1 MDKFLRFTLV
11 FLGTYLLLSIFLNPS
26 QDTQEIQNRDDIEIT
41 LNESDPTI
49 GNLVQVTL
57 VNNTS
62 EKISLGTG
70 TPPEKLSFQK
80 YDNGEW
86 VRLSIDAKDDEFFLE
101 PSVAHTFSYPENNTE
116 FFDKI
121 GKYRVSVALTLDGK
135 EKNFVEDL
143 EITSTGFWVGVW
155 RIFVWKPIYNLLVAC
170 LNVTMLDLGW
180 AIILLTLIV
189 KLLLFIPTQKGMK
202 SQRVMQK
209 LQPELQRIKARNAG
223 NQQKIAMESMELWK
237 KNGVNP
243 MGAMLP
249 MLLQFPF
256 LIALF
261 YVIQEELEAHNDYF
275 LYPFSFFQS
284 LDFSAIQTNFLGLLE
299 LLTSPWEAGYIYLLL
314 PVLIAIVQ
322 YFAMKLAF
330 ARMKKTNDENKKK
343 NKNQPK
349 PEGFMADFQ
358 NEFQKMN
365 GVFIYLFPGMI
376 LIFSSTMPMGVG
388 IYWLISTLFSIG
400 QQYVVNKEV
409 G

>member
-11 FLGTYLLLSIFLNPS
+11 FLGTYLLLSMFLNP
-26 QDTQEIQNRDDIEIT
+26 IQNQQKIQEKDDIEIT
-41 LNESDPTI
+41 LHESDPTI

-57 VNNTS
+57 LNTTN
-62 EKISLGTG
+62 EKISLGAG
-70 TPPEKLSFQK
+70 TPPEKLSFEK
-80 YDNGEW
+80 RKNGEM
-86 VRLSIDAKDDEFFLE
+86 VRLEIDNSTPETVLE
-101 PSVAHTFSYPENNTE
+101 PGIPQTFSYPKQNSE
-116 FFDKI
+116 FFNEV
-121 GKYRVSVALTLDGK
+121 GKYTISVHVG
-135 EKNFVEDL
+135 EKTFQEDL
-143 EITSTGFWVGVW
+143 EVTSAGFWVGAW
-155 RIFVWKPIYNLLVAC
+155 RTFVWKPVYNLMVVC
-170 LNVTMLDLGW
+170 LNVTGMQLGW

-189 KLLLFIPTQKGMK
+189 KLLLFVPTQKGMK
-202 SQRVMQK
+202 SQRKMQK

-237 KNGVNP
+237 KHGVNP
-243 MGAMLP
+243 MGAMIP

-261 YVIQEELEAHNDYF
+261 YVIKEELKANNDFF
-275 LYPFSFFQS
+275 LYPLSFFQNI
-284 LDFSAIQTNFLGLLE
+284 DFSTINTNFLGFMD
-299 LLTSPWEAGYIYLLL
+299 LLTSPWNAGYEYLLL
-314 PVLIAIVQ
+314 PVVIAIVQ
-322 YFAMKLAF
+322 YFAMKLSF
-330 ARMKKTNDENKKK
+330 ARMKKTNEENKKR

-349 PEGFMADFQ
+349 PKGFMADFQ

-376 LIFSSTMPMGVG
+376 ILFSSTMPMGVG